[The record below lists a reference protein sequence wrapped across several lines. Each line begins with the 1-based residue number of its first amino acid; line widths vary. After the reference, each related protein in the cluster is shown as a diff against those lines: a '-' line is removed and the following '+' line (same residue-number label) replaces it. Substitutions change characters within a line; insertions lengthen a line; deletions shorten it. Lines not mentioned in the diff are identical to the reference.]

1 MEPCNWELPHLQQIS
16 DELHDK
22 NFVMLA
28 IARKRP
34 RRQLDVSSK
43 SIISRSPWSADP
55 DRSIYGK
62 YATEAIPRTY
72 LISRDGAIIYQITG
86 FYEEELPK
94 LKASIQAELDDAYAP
109 PSLAKCIVLVRV
121 R

>member
-1 MEPCNWELPHLQQIS
+1 MDHATWELPHLQQIS

-28 IARKRP
+28 IAREETPETVGRFK
-34 RRQLDVSSK
+34 QEHHFTFAME
-43 SIISRSPWSADP
+43 ADP
-55 DRSIYGK
+55 DRNIYGK

-94 LKASIQAELDDAYAP
+94 LKASIQTELDKRAT
-109 PSLAKCIVLVRV
+109 
-121 R
+121 